1 MEVLHN
7 ANSYILIHSIG
18 ATASIMGMVAQTIC
32 LASLNLWTPAI
43 AVISCVSN
51 LLGGY
56 FLTRRWGSNGAAA
69 ATALATLTSATVLLS
84 ANRKRL
90 RNITAEYQ
98 TSTTSSSTPKQK
110 EDKEG
115 SLSFLSL
122 PDKKSFAQLFQ
133 LAGPVFLLML
143 GKIICYNTMTLRANG
158 LGVVSMAAHA
168 ILL

>member
-32 LASLNLWTPAI
+32 LASLDLWTPAI
-43 AVISCVSN
+43 AVISGVSN

-69 ATALATLTSATVLLS
+69 ATALATVTSATVLSS

-98 TSTTSSSTPKQK
+98 TSTTPKQK

-115 SLSFLSL
+115 SLSFLAI
-122 PDKKSFAQLFQ
+122 PDKNPLHNYFNLQ
-133 LAGPVFLLML
+133 
-143 GKIICYNTMTLRANG
+143 G
-158 LGVVSMAAHA
+158 LYSY
-168 ILL
+168 